1 MNLKTLF
8 NDRQFYKSALNLAIP
23 IVVQNLVLS
32 SLNLVDNI
40 MVGRLGDS
48 SIAGVGIANQLFFL
62 LNLFLFGVASGS
74 AIFTAQYWG
83 KKDISNI
90 KRVLGICLASGI
102 LISLVFSIL
111 GFVFP
116 KAVVSIYTKD
126 LEVMDLGV
134 RYLRLVS
141 LSYTITAI
149 SFAFAFTLRS
159 IGQVKLPLAVS
170 VTALSVN
177 TILNYTFIF
186 GHFGFDAMGVEGAAI
201 ATVIAR
207 FIEASVL
214 IFMIYRK
221 KYIIAGSLKEY
232 FDLSF
237 GFVKNFYKVTIPVIL
252 NEGIWALGVTTY
264 SIVYAR
270 MGTEVIAATN
280 IVSTIERIALVAF
293 QGFGSACAV
302 MIGNK
307 IGAKREDQAFVYAKR
322 FLTINTTLGILVG
335 LFIYLGSPYILSVYN
350 VSQTTLN
357 YSRNIL
363 VVLSFSLWAKVFN
376 YTNIVGILRSG
387 GDTRFCLLLDTCG
400 MWLAAIPLVA
410 LAGLYW
416 HLPIHIVYIF
426 VYMEE
431 FSKLVIGLPRV
442 LSKKWINNLVNQ
454 GGSHNTETSSEIAQT
469 S

>member
-1 MNLKTLF
+1 MDLKTLF
-8 NDRQFYKSALNLAIP
+8 YDRQFYKSALRLAIP
-23 IVVQNLVLS
+23 IAVQNLVLS

-40 MVGRLGDS
+40 MIGRLGDS

-83 KKDISNI
+83 KKDIRNI
-90 KRVLGICLASGI
+90 KRVMGICLASGI
-102 LISLVFSIL
+102 LISLIFSVI

-116 KAVVSIYTKD
+116 KAVLLVFTKD
-126 LEVMDLGV
+126 AEVIDLGV
-134 RYLRLVS
+134 RYLRVVCF
-141 LSYTITAI
+141 SYTITSI
-149 SFAFAFTLRS
+149 SFSFAFTLRS
-159 IGQVKLPLAVS
+159 IGKVKLPLAVS
-170 VTALSVN
+170 SIALSVN
-177 TILNYTFIF
+177 TILNYTLIF
-186 GHFGFDAMGVEGAAI
+186 GHFGFKALGVEGAAI

-214 IFMIYRK
+214 IFIIYRK
-221 KYIIAGSLKEY
+221 KYVIAGSLKEY
-232 FDLSF
+232 LDISF
-237 GFVKNFYKVTIPVIL
+237 EFIKRFYKVTVPVIL
-252 NEGIWALGVTTY
+252 NEGIWALGVTVY
-264 SIVYAR
+264 SVVYAR
-270 MGTEVIAATN
+270 MGTEVIAATS

-307 IGAKREDQAFVYAKR
+307 IGAKKEEQAFVFAIR
-322 FLTINTTLGILVG
+322 FLMINTVLGIVIG
-335 LFIYLGSPYILSVYN
+335 FFINIGSPYILSVYN
-350 VSQTTLN
+350 VSQTTLS

-363 VVLSFSLWAKVFN
+363 MVLSFCLWAKIFN

-387 GDTRFCLLLDTCG
+387 GDTKFCLLLDTCG
-400 MWLAAIPLVA
+400 MWLAGIPLVA

-431 FSKLVIGLPRV
+431 LAKLIVGLPRV

-454 GGSHNTETSSEIAQT
+454 VDFQSTKTSSEIA
-469 S
+469 